1 MEFDQ
6 TQNHRC
12 VYKAVTGKGA
22 FDLWVKEWKY
32 TRRKHVE
39 NDSFAHEHSLK
50 HAPDSSNRTF
60 CNEAVSI
67 TKVPATRC
75 RLPLFTWHTS
85 STAFHLTAGHTLT
98 SEYTHRFRPD
108 VPPESACPRRC
119 PDCSFLH
126 PPAVCLPPRTRGAAS
141 WRPIHPVDQSST
153 GKLSYLVQGPSP
165 SVTSSKD
172 HAQPSSRRLRRSGIN
187 CSKQNKKRMRF

>member
-67 TKVPATRC
+67 TKVPAPRC

-85 STAFHLTAGHTLT
+85 STAFHLAAGHTLT
-98 SEYTHRFRPD
+98 SEYTHRSDLMYPRSLPALAGVQTAPSFTHLLY
-108 VPPESACPRRC
+108 ACP
-119 PDCSFLH
+119 H
-126 PPAVCLPPRTRGAAS
+126 EHAA
-141 WRPIHPVDQSST
+141 
-153 GKLSYLVQGPSP
+153 
-165 SVTSSKD
+165 
-172 HAQPSSRRLRRSGIN
+172 RRLGDPYI
-187 CSKQNKKRMRF
+187 Q